1 MNKLSSII
9 WCSIYCFIFGT
20 LLSWFT
26 GVESKFLKL
35 PYPRTIWLYIAPAL
49 IAVTLICLLAEYKP
63 SFKLVKPDSILDYI
77 LLIIIVAMSSYIIGI
92 IIPNSDTTNILQSSK
107 AISKYNSIYTVILNR
122 VTIGLIGP
130 FVEEILYRGVIFK
143 TLNKNMS
150 WISSTIISSFLF
162 ALMHGNL
169 QQAVFCFILG
179 VACCYVNKGKDSLC
193 LGYVLHAIN
202 NCL

>member
-1 MNKLSSII
+1 MNKLSSVI

-26 GVESKFLKL
+26 EVESKFLKL

-63 SFKLVKPDSILDYI
+63 SFKLVKPDGLLDYI

-92 IIPNSDTTNILQSSK
+92 IIPNSDITNVLQSSK
-107 AISKYNSIYTVILNR
+107 SITGNSTFYLIINR

-150 WISSTIISSFLF
+150 WISSTIISSLLF

-169 QQAVFCFILG
+169 QQAVFSFILG
-179 VACCYVNKGKDSLC
+179 IACCYANKGKDSLW
-193 LGYVLHAIN
+193 LGYMLHAIN